1 MISVCGGKVTG
12 CKAQK
17 NTENRHE
24 QNKVLLSVCQ
34 EKTHEGGGAKAFC
47 EVDQVVT

>member
-1 MISVCGGKVTG
+1 MFVAAKLLVARH
-12 CKAQK
+12 KK

-47 EVDQVVT
+47 EVDQVVI